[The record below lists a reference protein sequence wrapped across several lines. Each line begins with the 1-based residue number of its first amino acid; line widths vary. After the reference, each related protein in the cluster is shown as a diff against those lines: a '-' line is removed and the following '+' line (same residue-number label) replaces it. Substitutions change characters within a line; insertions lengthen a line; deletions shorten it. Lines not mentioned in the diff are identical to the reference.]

1 MVRGGGGANSNP
13 QDTGGPRRWGRRGRG
28 RGGVWTVLRGGAGVS
43 RMVTTTL
50 AVFCF
55 SLHLNSSSSSSFRNS
70 LGVVI
75 LHHHLL
81 LFVVVTG
88 GGGDVRCCVHQS
100 SSPPRS
106 YFGHK
111 LKVELLSLLPRTS
124 HAPPPPPPLGLLP
137 PAAERCVYGCCSASV
152 CLVIRYDILLSSSLN
167 TILTAGD
174 RPLVKAFLSQTTS
187 ACPQQ
192 FVLDRFSPLRQFL
205 GLCHPCF
212 LCFFFSPAQSVSG
225 APLTQHT
232 LLRFSFRLASS
243 DLLFSLLL
251 ALL

>member
-1 MVRGGGGANSNP
+1 MGTAARVPLHVSLMDRRYP
-13 QDTGGPRRWGRRGRG
+13 GGPGRWRGQQQPTGHGWTTQMGPEGAWAGRRVDGAAGRCW
-28 RGGVWTVLRGGAGVS
+28 RVS

-55 SLHLNSSSSSSFRNS
+55 SLHLNSSSSSSFHNS

-81 LFVVVTG
+81 LFVVVTGGG

-111 LKVELLSLLPRTS
+111 LKVELSLLPRTS

-152 CLVIRYDILLSSSLN
+152 SVSSS
-167 TILTAGD
+167 
-174 RPLVKAFLSQTTS
+174 VTTS
-187 ACPQQ
+187 Y
-192 FVLDRFSPLRQFL
+192 SPPR
-205 GLCHPCF
+205 
-212 LCFFFSPAQSVSG
+212 
-225 APLTQHT
+225 LT
-232 LLRFSFRLASS
+232 
-243 DLLFSLLL
+243 LF
-251 ALL
+251 